1 MFTVWMGRPETIKV
15 SKDPEV
21 DPYKGGTQWE
31 RHLGSKAISEEEE
44 EEEEDAK

>member
-1 MFTVWMGRPETIKV
+1 MFIVWVWRSENIKV
-15 SKDPEV
+15 SEDPDV

-31 RHLGSKAISEEEE
+31 RHLGSKAIAKEEE